1 MKADEVTRI
10 AAQLITRGGVR
21 LSDEDLRLLESNASV
36 LTSGQEDRADVMSTA
51 ALRGFFDA
59 AADGDALVPLY
70 LIQEQF
76 GRTLEEDYPEAG
88 EAFLRFAR
96 TYWSLKIVLD
106 TSSESNWA
114 HQALLYIEA
123 RIIGPLFFPF
133 PGPFTVVPVRR
144 ESDQRDLLRQYGKR
158 IDIEDFIRHNP
169 ILIRDKAG
177 KKGGGCLGVLA
188 CAIGMLV
195 FLTYLALRLSSK

>member
-123 RIIGPLFFPF
+123 RIIGPLFFHFLAPL
-133 PGPFTVVPVRR
+133 PLSRCAGNPTNVTYSASMAR
-144 ESDQRDLLRQYGKR
+144 ESTLRISFATIRYSFVIKR
-158 IDIEDFIRHNP
+158 ARKVAAVWVSLP
-169 ILIRDKAG
+169 
-177 KKGGGCLGVLA
+177 VPSA
-188 CAIGMLV
+188 C
-195 FLTYLALRLSSK
+195 LSS